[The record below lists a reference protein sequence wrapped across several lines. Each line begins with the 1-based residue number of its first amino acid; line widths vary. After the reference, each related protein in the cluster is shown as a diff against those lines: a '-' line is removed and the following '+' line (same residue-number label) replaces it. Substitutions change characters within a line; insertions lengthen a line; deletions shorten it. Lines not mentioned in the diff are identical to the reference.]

1 MKSVLPN
8 SYCLLLLWSLLVV
21 CLPSAMLAKGQDS
34 ICPVVKIHAERLAD
48 LNIARSGHMAFVANA
63 APHSHGENGE
73 VTVVGGHT
81 SAFVPTPTAEYY
93 KDGQWHLL
101 NTAYTH
107 DGGFTVALKSGKVMV
122 AGGFRENLGIGQSF
136 EVEMYDPETH
146 RFYGFSSLNQKRVSA
161 TAVALDS
168 GKVLI
173 TGNWYADDEM
183 EFFDGHERFLPLKP
197 VSQQRYL
204 PYLFKTSDNDVLALS
219 GYDNK
224 GKLLDPI
231 IVDRMKG
238 EPFSPPLFDEWRPL
252 HFDHALNSDDSF
264 VGDQSKGIFTYLMPV
279 SNKGG
284 EMAIAEVRDT
294 LFSLLPTDSRIPTAG
309 QWGIIR
315 YYTHLYADRQ
325 HQRGYVMGCD
335 STGRQYALCV
345 DYAQRPA
352 RLTLY
357 HTDPLTDSIA
367 ITIPVMMADG
377 NLMLTGVKPA
387 VRWNFN
393 FTPTA
398 QTWSLRF
405 NDNGNVAAA
414 SSGHGWLWTLL
425 ALALIAVIVIGLLWH
440 RRRKQPVRCDDGPD
454 RPLPSA
460 ANDRQD
466 SLRDTPSVNTARYE
480 ELMQRIQQLMDAERL
495 YQRSDLKVSDLA
507 SALGVSARTVSDSIK
522 SVNGCSF
529 SYFVN
534 KYRINYAQQLMR
546 QQPDIKMTEVYI
558 KSGFANETSF
568 YRTFKTMTGLTP
580 KEWAQTD

>member
-1 MKSVLPN
+1 MKSFLPH
-8 SYCLLLLWSLLVV
+8 SHCLLLLLSLLVGS
-21 CLPSAMLAKGQDS
+21 LPSAMLAKGQDS
-34 ICPVVKIHAERLAD
+34 ICPVVKIHVERLAD
-48 LNIARSGHMAFVANA
+48 LNIARSGHTAFVAN
-63 APHSHGENGE
+63 GE
-73 VTVVGGHT
+73 VTLVGGHT

-93 KDGQWHLL
+93 QDGQWHLL

-107 DGGFTVALKSGKVMV
+107 DGGFSVALKSGKVMV
-122 AGGFRENLGIGQSF
+122 AGGFKENLGIGQSF
-136 EVEMYDPETH
+136 EVEMYDPKAH
-146 RFYGFSSLNQKRVSA
+146 RFYGFSCLNQKRVSA

-173 TGNWYADDEM
+173 TGNWYAEDGM
-183 EFFDGHERFLPLKP
+183 EFFDGLERFLPLKP

-204 PYLFKTSDNDVLALS
+204 PYLFKTSDHDVLALS
-219 GYDNK
+219 GYDYK
-224 GKLLDPI
+224 GELLAPI

-238 EPFSPPLFDEWRPL
+238 EPFSPPLFDDWRPL
-252 HFDHALNSDDSF
+252 RYDHALHSDDSF
-264 VGDQSKGIFTYLMPV
+264 VGDESKGVFTYLMPV
-279 SNKGG
+279 RNHDGQV
-284 EMAIAEVRDT
+284 AIAEVRDT
-294 LFSLLPTDSRIPTAG
+294 LFSLLSTDSRIPTTG
-309 QWGIIR
+309 EWGIIH

-325 HQRGYVMGCD
+325 HQRGYVIGCD

-352 RLTLY
+352 HLTLY

-367 ITIPVMMADG
+367 ITIPVLMDDG

-398 QTWSLRF
+398 QTWLLRF
-405 NDNGNVAAA
+405 SDNGDVVAA
-414 SSGHGWLWTLL
+414 SSGHVWLWTLL
-425 ALALIAVIVIGLLWH
+425 ALALIAVMVIGLLWQ
-440 RRRKQPVRCDDGPD
+440 RRRKRTVTSNEGPA
-454 RPLPSA
+454 RPLQA
-460 ANDRQD
+460 ATDERQD
-466 SLRDTPSVNTARYE
+466 SPRDTPPAMTTRYE
-480 ELMQRIQQLMDAERL
+480 ELMQRIQQLMDTERL
-495 YQRSDLKVSDLA
+495 YQRSDLKVSDIA

-529 SYFVN
+529 SQFIN
-534 KYRINYAQQLMR
+534 KYRIDYAQQLMR